1 MKGAR
6 VLGQAVLPG
15 VVLVLAFL
23 ITVSLVSGPGRFGDR
38 SAPRVETVYSVTA
51 ADIALGDNR
60 ATLRAFGEVVAAESA
75 ELRVAS
81 PGEVIA
87 VSDNLEVGQR
97 VTQGEALVTID
108 PFEYEGALRDAK
120 AQLAEARAREAEAAA
135 RIAMEES
142 ALTQLEEQLSY
153 ASRDLERAKQLSTS
167 GTITDKAVDDR
178 RLLVSQR
185 QQAFDQGRYTLEVEK
200 ARRDQQAA
208 TVSRLEWLVQKSERA
223 LQDTVLRAPFD
234 GIVRSEAAAVGRLLA
249 ANDIAVSLIGADE
262 LDVRFV
268 LSDQIYGRLRF
279 NEALF
284 GAPVEVTWRI
294 GDIPITYQATVTRA
308 GADIE
313 SARGGVDVF
322 ARLDLKDMPA
332 PRPGAFVEVHLPGI
346 THHRSARVPTAALYD
361 DAVFIIGADERL
373 VSVPVNVLALDD
385 GEAIV
390 EGDLETGDTVVTTRL
405 AEAGNGIKVRRVD
418 PSAQR
423 PAPLEDATA
432 DLAAAKDAA
441 ASESADPEPAG
452 RARRRRGDGPPA
464 QEPS

>member
-1 MKGAR
+1 MNGAR
-6 VLGQAVLPG
+6 ALGQALLPG
-15 VVLVLAFL
+15 VVLVVAFL
-23 ITVSLVSGPGRFGDR
+23 VTASLLSGPSRNGGGRP
-38 SAPRVETVYSVTA
+38 PRVETVYSVTA
-51 ADIALGDNR
+51 ADIALGENR
-60 ATLRAFGEVVAAESA
+60 ATLRAFGEVIAAEAA

-97 VTQGEALVTID
+97 VEQGEALVTID
-108 PFEYEGALRDAK
+108 PFEYRGALRDAT
-120 AQLAEARAREAEAAA
+120 AQLAEARARKAEAAA
-135 RIAMEES
+135 RISMEQS
-142 ALTQLEEQLSY
+142 ALARLEEQLSF
-153 ASRDLERAKQLSTS
+153 AQRDLERAEQLSSS

-185 QQAFDQGRYTLEVEK
+185 QQAFDQGRYTLEAEE
-200 ARRDQQAA
+200 ARRDQQTA
-208 TVSRLEWLVQKSERA
+208 TIERLEWLVERAERA
-223 LQDTVLRAPFD
+223 LTDTVLRAPFD
-234 GIVRSEAAAVGRLLA
+234 GIVRAENAAIGRLLA
-249 ANDIAVSLIGADE
+249 TNDVAVALIGADA

-268 LSDQIYGRLRF
+268 LSDQLYGRLRF

-284 GAPVEVTWRI
+284 GTPVEVIWRV
-294 GDIPITYQATVTRA
+294 GDIPISYTGTVTRA

-332 PRPGAFVEVHLPGI
+332 PRPGAFVEVRMPGI
-346 THHRSARVPTAALYD
+346 THQGSARIPTAALYD
-361 DAVFIIGADERL
+361 GSVFLIGEDDRL

-390 EGDLETGDTVVTTRL
+390 EGELETGDVVVTTRL

-418 PSAQR
+418 PSAPIVA
-423 PAPLEDATA
+423 PAEDETA
-432 DLAAAKDAA
+432 GLASPDAA
-441 ASESADPEPAG
+441 DTAEPSPVDAG
-452 RARRRRGDGPPA
+452 RTRRRRGEAAPPS